1 MCAVPTS
8 PSLVSAAV
16 FSAPRSLLRCSRPD
30 PPAALARPV
39 ARYATQWPQVC
50 RVLRCIRPY
59 CRIWR
64 RSGTWS
70 VNLEKSSKG
79 VFPAGTTKTCQEM
92 YETPQEDCRFACGGW
107 KRRGSVQGYWG
118 GGHWCRR
125 ICHQNCTWPTV
136 VGVSARGVR
145 SWAVVRLLQGP
156 IAHGSTWDEE
166 GGKISSPLGDRSGV
180 FQCPGWGGRGPC
192 NAVGGAAVVRVANC
206 WMQLPTQW
214 MGHAI
219 YLGVCGRVRGD
230 AEVEDCSEMEKP
242 GFDDALWVQ
251 DWGGEVGMCRE
262 LPS

>member
-1 MCAVPTS
+1 MRLIRPGEQGEASTS

-79 VFPAGTTKTCQEM
+79 VCPAGTTKTCQEM

-180 FQCPGWGGRGPC
+180 FQCPGVDGGPVMLLSGWLTAGC
-192 NAVGGAAVVRVANC
+192 NFRRNG
-206 WMQLPTQW
+206 WDMLFIW
-214 MGHAI
+214 
-219 YLGVCGRVRGD
+219 VC
-230 AEVEDCSEMEKP
+230 A
-242 GFDDALWVQ
+242 
-251 DWGGEVGMCRE
+251 GE
-262 LPS
+262 

>member
-16 FSAPRSLLRCSRPD
+16 SPLHAPCSAAPVPIRRPRSRAQWLVTRLSGLRFAVCCDVFAPTVESGVVPVPGPSTLKSPAKGCSQ
-30 PPAALARPV
+30 LAQRKH
-39 ARYATQWPQVC
+39 AK
-50 RVLRCIRPY
+50 RCM
-59 CRIWR
+59 
-64 RSGTWS
+64 TA
-70 VNLEKSSKG
+70 ND
-79 VFPAGTTKTCQEM
+79 A
-92 YETPQEDCRFACGGW
+92 TPQEDRRFACGGW

-180 FQCPGWGGRGPC
+180 FQCPGVDGGPVMLLSGWLTAGC
-192 NAVGGAAVVRVANC
+192 NFRRNG
-206 WMQLPTQW
+206 WDMLFIW
-214 MGHAI
+214 
-219 YLGVCGRVRGD
+219 VC
-230 AEVEDCSEMEKP
+230 A
-242 GFDDALWVQ
+242 
-251 DWGGEVGMCRE
+251 GE
-262 LPS
+262 

>member
-1 MCAVPTS
+1 MISHALISDSV
-8 PSLVSAAV
+8 
-16 FSAPRSLLRCSRPD
+16 SRPD

-79 VFPAGTTKTCQEM
+79 VCPAGTTKTCQEM

-118 GGHWCRR
+118 GGTLVPSYLPSELYLADSCGGE
-125 ICHQNCTWPTV
+125 CTRGAV
-136 VGVSARGVR
+136 VGSRQAAPRTNRTRIDLGRRGR
-145 SWAVVRLLQGP
+145 EDFFA
-156 IAHGSTWDEE
+156 TWRPQWC
-166 GGKISSPLGDRSGV
+166 IPM
-180 FQCPGWGGRGPC
+180 PWGGRGPC
-192 NAVGGAAVVRVANC
+192 NAVVRVANC
-206 WMQLPTQW
+206 WVQLPTQW

-230 AEVEDCSEMEKP
+230 GS
-242 GFDDALWVQ
+242 
-251 DWGGEVGMCRE
+251 
-262 LPS
+262 

>member
-1 MCAVPTS
+1 MQYN
-8 PSLVSAAV
+8 AAV
-16 FSAPRSLLRCSRPD
+16 GVEQRLHGSNFPKFGKCGRLSAPRSLLRCSRPD

-79 VFPAGTTKTCQEM
+79 VCPAGTTKTCQEM

-180 FQCPGWGGRGPC
+180 FQCPGVDGGPVMLLSGWLTAGC
-192 NAVGGAAVVRVANC
+192 NFRRNG
-206 WMQLPTQW
+206 WDMLFIW
-214 MGHAI
+214 
-219 YLGVCGRVRGD
+219 VC
-230 AEVEDCSEMEKP
+230 A
-242 GFDDALWVQ
+242 
-251 DWGGEVGMCRE
+251 GE
-262 LPS
+262 

>member
-1 MCAVPTS
+1 M
-8 PSLVSAAV
+8 VSAAV

-79 VFPAGTTKTCQEM
+79 VCPAGTTKTCQEM
-92 YETPQEDCRFACGGW
+92 YDCKCCNAARRPSVCLRRMETSWKRSGILGRGTLVPSYLPSELYLADSCGGECTRGAVVGSRQAAPRTNRTRIDLG
-107 KRRGSVQGYWG
+107 RRGREDFFATWRPQ
-118 GGHWCRR
+118 WC
-125 ICHQNCTWPTV
+125 IPM
-136 VGVSARGVR
+136 
-145 SWAVVRLLQGP
+145 P
-156 IAHGSTWDEE
+156 
-166 GGKISSPLGDRSGV
+166 
-180 FQCPGWGGRGPC
+180 WGGRGPC

-230 AEVEDCSEMEKP
+230 GS
-242 GFDDALWVQ
+242 
-251 DWGGEVGMCRE
+251 
-262 LPS
+262 